1 MGKFPGKPSKTST
14 RKRIKVSECVTELVN
29 ESVRAAQVI
38 YYGLTVFNET
48 FGNEEQVID
57 FRGFTHQQV
66 KEAVENARNF
76 HKRRKSTDGE
86 NKDTANFINKF
97 ESDLKEI
104 GFSAKCCDGQG
115 KSDSDSIVVDSEKCF
130 DGGGK
135 RNSVIAV
142 RRMKRMRKYDGRT
155 RNPPSVKNVM
165 ARKLLRRAKKTSST
179 TPLAVDNCQQE
190 KGASGASRKFVL
202 PSHSAHS
209 SRVIKPNKK
218 FIDND
223 AVTSETST
231 GLSPPVDLKK
241 SKSVSSESLNSDIPQ
256 SVKCLSTVE
265 NKQSDSSDVKKTL
278 CNLRT
283 ANVRRESASGNTV
296 DSSGLILEGKRKWKP
311 SYKLGLQLNWY
322 GGTAD
327 GDDIGRRRVKQDDKT
342 ESSARCPEKTTSPSS
357 TTISASV
364 ADFEIRSDEKQ
375 SSTFPRSPGKVILR
389 QARLK
394 LNTQSS
400 SVNDGPFSHGYG
412 AGGAHLPE
420 TVECGVCGAVRFYR
434 FVKQARKFGIF
445 SCESCRK
452 FISKMIKRQSSL
464 KGSTSPLECHKGK
477 GMCSVPPIVRSQ
489 QWKAGRGTLVRCNYK
504 ARCPACWLKMCLRS
518 FKMPE
523 DIRGRLQ
530 SLLPRAMQDSLETI
544 SGQLLLNPE
553 ETALPIAE
561 RRSESDYSSKRLRR
575 RLKLQHKQ
583 TLRLLRK
590 DDNGKQNGNTKLN
603 TSVTH
608 SRNSIRVSKFLRRAA
623 SGLNHTEDAAGDTNR
638 KVITRK
644 RKRRKYLLRRKKSET
659 TNEKISSEKSAPEQR
674 QRVDL
679 KGPRVKHVCRS
690 ASIVL
695 GQPQATFPTIKTSGQ
710 SKKRDAA
717 KGLGVPPHHPELPA
731 TEDDGRKSNEI
742 QKNQPTAKS
751 GVEESDS
758 TKSSTHGSSGIQVD
772 AHSLLSS
779 TSCRKVT
786 RLHTLPPAMGKD
798 RSQESSHQMTIDFW
812 ESYDPD
818 EVCNTGFALIASE
831 PFPVRAVCF
840 LCGSAGQEQLIHCAS
855 CCEPYHRFCLEDG
868 LRDPNIKA
876 FGGTSLSN
884 WVCQRCTVC
893 SVCGNGQGQQLS
905 CQRCHRTYHT
915 DCLSGRRLHSADR
928 PWVCSTCLRCKSC
941 GTENVTNFVG
951 NIPLCK
957 ACFKLRQ
964 KGNYCPLCQRCYEDH
979 DYDTKMMECVKCN
992 CWVHSRCEGLSD
1004 EKYHILS
1011 YLPDTV
1017 EFICR
1022 KCCEKP
1028 PAPWWYAVEEEMKA
1042 GYLTVLKLLSKNRKA
1057 YSMLRCSPK
1066 KHCEYHPN
1074 LIDDDNIN
1082 THSDPTAIGNMCLG
1096 EKTDSNCEDNTF
1108 LSITDLHVENV
1119 EYSVE
1124 VKTTYEVDDDNNEF
1138 LADSKRDN
1146 ICARDQRL
1154 SNREY
1159 NLHNSC
1165 SDEKCFPHSQGQT
1178 VVPYLSENS
1187 LRLWREKYNLKE
1199 CSVRVKDCVSKDL
1212 QNSLFPVKVDVQC
1225 TELSDTSAYDTTK
1238 SPSKVHQVSL
1248 ATPTSDSGIS
1258 STDEELKICGG
1269 NDAEELKEH
1278 ALSCLG
1284 FVASSRLLSL
1294 EQCSS
1299 SRSFENF
1306 TEASSKKLCSDD
1318 IPKDEFLECNCLE
1331 NLKHKS
1337 SLTFLSVKNK
1347 VNSSEYTSVLQFH
1360 QEMEDILNKSHCSDL
1375 LQLYYHNMQ
1384 EVFPWFNPKFA
1395 RVSNNPVCERNS
1407 QPSKRRRIISEK
1419 SSSDD
1424 HNSSM
1429 EVSILDDSFH
1439 AVPDKMLGKSLDDF
1453 YSGYSVQD
1461 NRVCVLCKGVGDG
1474 LPAEEGRLLYCGQ
1487 NEWAHT
1493 NCALWSAEV
1502 FEEIDGSLQNV
1513 HSAMSRGRQIRCDHC
1528 GKRGASVGCCTR
1540 NCPETFHFPCARKVN
1555 CTFMDDKNVFCP
1567 SHAKGATGKVLHN
1580 ESDFEICRPIYV
1592 ELDRKKKKFAEP
1604 KKVRLMIGSL
1614 SVENIGEF
1622 VSEVSDTPEAI
1633 IPNGFS
1639 CTRLF
1644 WSSIEPWRIVRYHI
1658 KTVLCNKNVPQS
1670 PDCGKNMT
1678 VDHSQERHVVEEKLN
1693 EISKWRHEIKTND
1706 SKNLK
1711 DNSKLSSKIN
1721 QKKFSKFKRRI
1732 PYRKYQNKR
1741 KCHSLDDKIVYQV
1754 VNYMLDIV
1762 SSKDV
1767 DENSL
1772 HDSQNAADLL
1782 PPELKEA
1789 IFEDLP
1795 HDLIDGISM
1804 QDILPKLMVYEE
1816 MGAMEKSD
1824 GFYGNDPSV
1833 TEKEISSTD
1842 EANLINNHHMGNT
1855 KKPGFLEVS
1864 VQDQDDLCHKSTLS
1878 KQKSAE
1884 NAGLSKNK
1892 VKRTKRMKLRRT
1904 KHNNV
1909 VDITS
1914 DEPPKR
1920 RKRACSTTW
1929 NSKPDGNYSSAYKRR
1944 KLSHTVGRSVRE
1956 NPFVVI
1962 VDSDASHTLQE
1973 LRLPECGHVTLSR
1986 SPPSGVSSTATES
1999 PAELKC
2005 GVDEESPSDS
2015 SKGKV
2020 TLTKEEGKEN
2030 KFLPWNGR
2038 PQTRFLQ
2045 LDGTVDPLSSSGS
2058 EGGRSPRSDDEKL
2071 SDCAY
2076 EASSS
2081 SLRSCGNCQRCSSD
2095 FNSGGNFGAVCN
2107 CSSSSSQAHGKSWY
2121 KTYDTEEEPVR
2132 CTQCRC
2138 TYRTK
2143 KSFERHLSTCCNNFM
2158 LSTSES
2164 DSENT
2169 RSSEEECTK
2178 RQQFD
2183 TTETCCNVGENV
2195 LGETDATDL
2204 SMRSESVECSAAP
2217 PQNSPVLE
2225 RLKLKSSSKFEVES
2239 NVVDGVSTHTSIVD
2253 TDLHYQQ
2260 HLCQGN
2266 SYVQVQSSQHSNAP
2280 AVIMQ
2285 QVPSPSVVP
2294 TFIEAFQQQTGQNLQ
2309 LVATIDT
2316 HTNGYNKQQ
2325 FVSANPLVS
2334 GNYPVQAP
2342 ESFVR
2347 LPLVP
2352 NVQSPAPHSA
2362 FLGTVLPPTQQNAV
2376 HCVSAEQTMIGCTP
2390 SMDMYGTQPGGM
2402 YLAGQPMYI
2411 SNYETVVSNTVMS
2424 SSQLVSA
2431 ALPGVVAASSSFS
2444 ATTTQVFQASKL
2456 GPVIELTLEPVVEV
2470 QPSYLIINQ
2479 QTPISNSPVRNTE
2492 YVNCPP
2498 STVSMQVP
2506 SYDHS
2511 FLPVQQ
2517 VCTEDQAV
2525 QYPESSST
2533 CTSVTLKT
2541 VMRSENRRRTIPEM
2555 TKIVTP
2561 RCASTSVD
2569 VAPEMSSVVTPRC
2582 VNSGGH
2588 TCFEMSK
2595 VMTPRCVSNNGSPI
2609 SEFPKIMTP
2618 RRVSS
2623 SVGTDHEFPKIMTP
2637 RRVSNSVSTD
2647 HEFPKIMTP
2656 RRVSN
2661 SVSTDHEF
2669 PKIMTPRCVSS
2680 SVSTDHEFPKIMT
2693 PRCVSNSVS
2702 TDQEFPKIMTPRRVG
2717 SSVSTDHEFPK
2728 IMTPRRVS
2736 SSVSTDH
2743 EFPKI
2748 MAPRCVGS
2756 SVSINPE
2763 FPKIVTPK
2771 CVSTGVN
2778 TSFDMSNDTKP
2789 EFPKIMTPRCASTK
2803 PEFPKIMTPRCVSTN
2818 SEFPKIIT
2826 PRRVSNFV
2834 NADSEFPKIM
2844 TPRRV
2849 SNFVNADSEFP
2860 KIMTPRRVSNF
2871 VNADSEFP
2879 KIMTP
2884 RRVSNFVNADS
2895 EFPKIMTPRRVSNF
2909 VNADSEFP
2917 KIMTPRRVSNFVNA
2931 DSEFPKIMT
2940 PRRVSNFVNADSE
2953 FPKIMTPRRVST
2965 GVNTPYDKTKI
2976 MNPRLGAHT
2985 RFEMARIIT
2994 PRCVTSG
3001 VNTSPPASP
3010 VRNACDK
3017 CSGKSQ
3023 SDREDCLIQ
3032 AEQQLSENSGHQI
3045 FCTCLQSNTTILT
3058 KRAESVSTRKKNQI
3072 CCSCVYCY
3080 AFDVCCA
3087 CKKRCEAAI
3096 GGQVL
3101 THVVTEDGALSFNQK
3116 SSDIPAHLTNNP
3128 SELWVINREP
3138 DHSLEVSTEYNEP
3151 KCIANLPNR
3160 AISYNHNPSSK
3171 DQLCNNDT
3179 STFNTSAPTVIS
3191 RRPGHKVTE
3200 SPCKRETLSHGKYKR
3215 LATRQTSPVNDNSV
3229 EEPDKEGNGRSVLH
3243 ITDAIPP
3250 SKTAVNRHNN
3260 IKVKASNLSDKLS
3273 SSKPILQKQGKFSTS
3288 LTNDESRILKL
3299 QNVKF
3304 VDVMESDTF
3313 AEAVHLNRDEE
3324 EDIECTS
3331 GISLDRS
3338 PKRKPS
3344 SECNTSVSSPQYDE
3358 QNVAQLHT
3366 QTNCPEERKS
3376 FFTCNT
3382 VPQVNAD
3389 VSVYSSDTEKERAA
3403 SPLPKDDCDGSSCGG
3418 GGGSGGCGGGGGRSA
3433 TNNGGNYMDVSDED
3447 NAGDAYSRFGA
3458 HSDCNTGGSIEK
3470 DSRPDIRDLT
3480 TEKNVDDS
3488 GTNGYNDEED
3498 DDTECCEDDDE
3509 EEEEENGDNDC
3520 DEGDEDENEDDSGD
3534 EDDNGGDDSRDT
3546 SPVYCNGENSEE
3558 KSSYIMYEI
3567 CSQDGFCCTSKSF
3580 SEAWQK
3586 VFDAVQNARIVNKMP
3601 PLPQNPFSLTQK
3613 SLQILGLKHN
3623 AVRYLVEQLPGV
3635 GRCVKYKPRYHK
3647 QRTSRPEDDLDT
3659 LPPPNKSGCIRTEP
3673 FKSRRPYDMFSWLAS
3688 SHRNPPKFVQQ
3699 NDSELMSNRRATSS
3713 NLPMA
3718 MRFRHLK
3725 GTNPNKAVG
3734 VYQSHIHG
3742 RGLFCL
3748 RDIESGE
3755 MVIEYAGEVIR
3766 STLTDKREKLYESK
3780 GIGCYMFRID
3790 DQLVVDATMR
3800 GNAARFINHSCDP
3813 NCYSRVVDILGK
3825 KHILIFA
3832 LRRIPQGEE
3841 LTYDYK
3847 FPFEDVKIPCTCG
3860 SRKCRKYL
3868 N

>member
-97 ESDLKEI
+97 ESDLKEV

-115 KSDSDSIVVDSEKCF
+115 KSDSDSLVVDSEKCF
-130 DGGGK
+130 DGGGR

-256 SVKCLSTVE
+256 SDKCLSTVE

-283 ANVRRESASGNTV
+283 ANARRESASGNTV

-322 GGTAD
+322 GSTAD
-327 GDDIGRRRVKQDDKT
+327 GDDTGRRRVKQDDKT
-342 ESSARCPEKTTSPSS
+342 ESSARCPEKTASPSS

-375 SSTFPRSPGKVILR
+375 SSTFSKSPGKVILR

-400 SVNDGPFSHGYG
+400 SSNDGPFSHGYG

-464 KGSTSPLECHKGK
+464 KGSSSPLECHKGK
-477 GMCSVPPIVRSQ
+477 
-489 QWKAGRGTLVRCNYK
+489 
-504 ARCPACWLKMCLRS
+504 
-518 FKMPE
+518 
-523 DIRGRLQ
+523 
-530 SLLPRAMQDSLETI
+530 
-544 SGQLLLNPE
+544 
-553 ETALPIAE
+553 
-561 RRSESDYSSKRLRR
+561 
-575 RLKLQHKQ
+575 
-583 TLRLLRK
+583 
-590 DDNGKQNGNTKLN
+590 
-603 TSVTH
+603 
-608 SRNSIRVSKFLRRAA
+608 
-623 SGLNHTEDAAGDTNR
+623 DAAGDTNR

-659 TNEKISSEKSAPEQR
+659 TNDKISSEKSAPEQR

-758 TKSSTHGSSGIQVD
+758 TKSSTHGSSGIQDDVP
-772 AHSLLSS
+772 SLVSS
-779 TSCRKVT
+779 TSCRKVDKFLSSNHSVT

-1165 SDEKCFPHSQGQT
+1165 SEEKCFPHSQGQN

-1225 TELSDTSAYDTTK
+1225 AELSDTSAFDTTK

-1299 SRSFENF
+1299 SSSRSFENF

-1318 IPKDEFLECNCLE
+1318 VPKDEFLECNCLE

-1395 RVSNNPVCERNS
+1395 RVSNNPVSERNS

-1419 SSSDD
+1419 SGSDD

-1706 SKNLK
+1706 TKNLK
-1711 DNSKLSSKIN
+1711 DNSKLSFKIN

-1804 QDILPKLMVYEE
+1804 QDILPKLMIYEE

-1842 EANLINNHHMGNT
+1842 EASLVNSHHMGNA
-1855 KKPGFLEVS
+1855 KKTGFLEVS

-1892 VKRTKRMKLRRT
+1892 VKRTKRMKMRRT
-1904 KHNNV
+1904 KQNNV

-1929 NSKPDGNYSSAYKRR
+1929 NCKPDSNYSSAYKRR
-1944 KLSHTVGRSVRE
+1944 KLSHTVGRSVCE
-1956 NPFVVI
+1956 NPFVVV

-1973 LRLPECGHVTLSR
+1973 LRLPECVHVTLSR

-2081 SLRSCGNCQRCSSD
+2081 SLRSCGQCQRCSSD
-2095 FNSGGNFGAVCN
+2095 FNSGSNFGAVCN

-2143 KSFERHLSTCCNNFM
+2143 KSFERHLSTCCNDFM

-2178 RQQFD
+2178 KQQFD
-2183 TTETCCNVGENV
+2183 TTESCCNVGESV

-2204 SMRSESVECSAAP
+2204 SMRSESVECSATP

-2225 RLKLKSSSKFEVES
+2225 RLKSKSSSKFEVES
-2239 NVVDGVSTHTSIVD
+2239 NVVEGASTHTSIVD
-2253 TDLHYQQ
+2253 TDPHYQQ

-2266 SYVQVQSSQHSNAP
+2266 SYIQVQSSQHSNAP

-2294 TFIEAFQQQTGQNLQ
+2294 TFIEAFQQQTGQSLQ

-2316 HTNGYNKQQ
+2316 HSNGYNKQQ

-2347 LPLVP
+2347 LPLMP

-2390 SMDMYGTQPGGM
+2390 SLDMYGTQPGGM

-2456 GPVIELTLEPVVEV
+2456 GSVIELTLEPVVEV

-2541 VMRSENRRRTIPEM
+2541 VMRSENRRRTIPEV

-2561 RCASTSVD
+2561 KCASTSVD

-2588 TCFEMSK
+2588 TYFEMSK
-2595 VMTPRCVSNNGSPI
+2595 VMTPRCVSNNGNPN

-2637 RRVSNSVSTD
+2637 RRVSSSASTD
-2647 HEFPKIMTP
+2647 HEFPK
-2656 RRVSN
+2656 V
-2661 SVSTDHEF
+2661 
-2669 PKIMTPRCVSS
+2669 MTPRC
-2680 SVSTDHEFPKIMT
+2680 
-2693 PRCVSNSVS
+2693 
-2702 TDQEFPKIMTPRRVG
+2702 
-2717 SSVSTDHEFPK
+2717 
-2728 IMTPRRVS
+2728 VS

-2763 FPKIVTPK
+2763 FPKIITPK

-2826 PRRVSNFV
+2826 PRRVTNFGNADSEFPNDSEFPKIITPRRVSKFV
-2834 NADSEFPKIM
+2834 NADSDFPKIM

-2849 SNFVNADSEFP
+2849 SNFVNADSDFP

-2871 VNADSEFP
+2871 GNAESEFP
-2879 KIMTP
+2879 IDP
-2884 RRVSNFVNADS
+2884 
-2895 EFPKIMTPRRVSNF
+2895 
-2909 VNADSEFP
+2909 
-2917 KIMTPRRVSNFVNA
+2917 
-2931 DSEFPKIMT
+2931 
-2940 PRRVSNFVNADSE
+2940 E

-2976 MNPRLGAHT
+2976 MNPRLGVHT

-3101 THVVTEDGALSFNQK
+3101 THVVTEDGAVSLNQK

-3128 SELWVINREP
+3128 SELWVIDREP
-3138 DHSLEVSTEYNEP
+3138 DHSVEVSTEYNEP
-3151 KCIANLPNR
+3151 KCLSNLPNR

-3171 DQLCNNDT
+3171 DQHCNNDT

-3200 SPCKRETLSHGKYKR
+3200 SPCRRETLSHGKYKR

-3250 SKTAVNRHNN
+3250 SKTVVNRHNN

-3299 QNVKF
+3299 QNVKY
-3304 VDVMESDTF
+3304 VDVTESDTF
-3313 AEAVHLNRDEE
+3313 AEAVLVNRGEEE
-3324 EDIECTS
+3324 EDVECTS

-3358 QNVAQLHT
+3358 QNVARLHT

-3403 SPLPKDDCDGSSCGG
+3403 SPLTKGDCDGSSCGG
-3418 GGGSGGCGGGGGRSA
+3418 GGSSGGGGGRSA
-3433 TNNGGNYMDVSDED
+3433 TNNRGNYMDVSDED
-3447 NAGDAYSRFGA
+3447 NAGDAYSRFGPP
-3458 HSDCNTGGSIEK
+3458 SDCNISGSTEK

-3480 TEKNVDDS
+3480 TEKNVDDT
-3488 GTNGYNDEED
+3488 GTTGYNDEED

-3546 SPVYCNGENSEE
+3546 SLVYCNGENSEE

>member
-1 MGKFPGKPSKTST
+1 MT
-14 RKRIKVSECVTELVN
+14 
-29 ESVRAAQVI
+29 
-38 YYGLTVFNET
+38 
-48 FGNEEQVID
+48 
-57 FRGFTHQQV
+57 
-66 KEAVENARNF
+66 
-76 HKRRKSTDGE
+76 
-86 NKDTANFINKF
+86 
-97 ESDLKEI
+97 
-104 GFSAKCCDGQG
+104 
-115 KSDSDSIVVDSEKCF
+115 
-130 DGGGK
+130 
-135 RNSVIAV
+135 
-142 RRMKRMRKYDGRT
+142 
-155 RNPPSVKNVM
+155 
-165 ARKLLRRAKKTSST
+165 
-179 TPLAVDNCQQE
+179 
-190 KGASGASRKFVL
+190 
-202 PSHSAHS
+202 
-209 SRVIKPNKK
+209 
-218 FIDND
+218 
-223 AVTSETST
+223 
-231 GLSPPVDLKK
+231 
-241 SKSVSSESLNSDIPQ
+241 
-256 SVKCLSTVE
+256 
-265 NKQSDSSDVKKTL
+265 
-278 CNLRT
+278 
-283 ANVRRESASGNTV
+283 NT
-296 DSSGLILEGKRKWKP
+296 
-311 SYKLGLQLNWY
+311 QLNNS
-322 GGTAD
+322 
-327 GDDIGRRRVKQDDKT
+327 KQ
-342 ESSARCPEKTTSPSS
+342 R
-357 TTISASV
+357 
-364 ADFEIRSDEKQ
+364 KQ
-375 SSTFPRSPGKVILR
+375 
-389 QARLK
+389 
-394 LNTQSS
+394 
-400 SVNDGPFSHGYG
+400 
-412 AGGAHLPE
+412 
-420 TVECGVCGAVRFYR
+420 
-434 FVKQARKFGIF
+434 F
-445 SCESCRK
+445 SC
-452 FISKMIKRQSSL
+452 
-464 KGSTSPLECHKGK
+464 
-477 GMCSVPPIVRSQ
+477 
-489 QWKAGRGTLVRCNYK
+489 
-504 ARCPACWLKMCLRS
+504 
-518 FKMPE
+518 
-523 DIRGRLQ
+523 
-530 SLLPRAMQDSLETI
+530 
-544 SGQLLLNPE
+544 
-553 ETALPIAE
+553 
-561 RRSESDYSSKRLRR
+561 
-575 RLKLQHKQ
+575 
-583 TLRLLRK
+583 
-590 DDNGKQNGNTKLN
+590 
-603 TSVTH
+603 
-608 SRNSIRVSKFLRRAA
+608 
-623 SGLNHTEDAAGDTNR
+623 
-638 KVITRK
+638 
-644 RKRRKYLLRRKKSET
+644 
-659 TNEKISSEKSAPEQR
+659 
-674 QRVDL
+674 
-679 KGPRVKHVCRS
+679 
-690 ASIVL
+690 
-695 GQPQATFPTIKTSGQ
+695 
-710 SKKRDAA
+710 
-717 KGLGVPPHHPELPA
+717 
-731 TEDDGRKSNEI
+731 
-742 QKNQPTAKS
+742 
-751 GVEESDS
+751 
-758 TKSSTHGSSGIQVD
+758 
-772 AHSLLSS
+772 
-779 TSCRKVT
+779 T
-786 RLHTLPPAMGKD
+786 RLHTLPLPMGKD
-798 RSQESSHQMTIDFW
+798 RSEESSQQMTIDFW

-818 EVCNTGFALIASE
+818 VVCNLGFALIASE

-876 FGGTSLSN
+876 FGSTSLSN

-893 SVCGNGQGQQLS
+893 SVCGNGKGQQLS
-905 CQRCHRTYHT
+905 CQCCHRTYHT
-915 DCLSGRRLHSADR
+915 DCLSGRRLHSANR

-1074 LIDDDNIN
+1074 LIDGDNIN

-1096 EKTDSNCEDNTF
+1096 EKTDSNCEDNKF

-1119 EYSVE
+1119 E
-1124 VKTTYEVDDDNNEF
+1124 VKMTYEVDDDNNEF

-1165 SDEKCFPHSQGQT
+1165 SEEKCFPHSQGQT
-1178 VVPYLSENS
+1178 VVPYLSGNS

-1199 CSVRVKDCVSKDL
+1199 CSVRVKDCVSKYL
-1212 QNSLFPVKVDVQC
+1212 QNSLFPVKIDVQC
-1225 TELSDTSAYDTTK
+1225 AELSDTSAFDTTK

-1258 STDEELKICGG
+1258 STDEELKILGG

-1299 SRSFENF
+1299 SSRSFENF

-1318 IPKDEFLECNCLE
+1318 VPKDEFLECNCLE

-1395 RVSNNPVCERNS
+1395 RVSNNPVSERNS

-1419 SSSDD
+1419 SGSDD

-1658 KTVLCNKNVPQS
+1658 KTVLCNKNESQS

-1706 SKNLK
+1706 TKNLK
-1711 DNSKLSSKIN
+1711 ANSKLSFKIN

-1732 PYRKYQNKR
+1732 PYHKYQNKR

-1762 SSKDV
+1762 SNKDF

-1772 HDSQNAADLL
+1772 HDSQSAADHL
-1782 PPELKEA
+1782 PPEVKEA
-1789 IFEDLP
+1789 VFEDLP

-1804 QDILPKLMVYEE
+1804 QDVLPKLMIYEE

-1842 EANLINNHHMGNT
+1842 EANLVNNHHMGNA
-1855 KKPGFLEVS
+1855 KKTGFLEVS
-1864 VQDQDDLCHKSTLS
+1864 VQDQDDLCHNSTLS
-1878 KQKSAE
+1878 KQK
-1884 NAGLSKNK
+1884 
-1892 VKRTKRMKLRRT
+1892 TKQ
-1904 KHNNV
+1904 NNV
-1909 VDITS
+1909 VHITS

-1929 NSKPDGNYSSAYKRR
+1929 NCKPDGNYSSAYKRR
-1944 KLSHTVGRSVRE
+1944 KLSHTVGRSVCE
-1956 NPFVVI
+1956 NPFVVV

-1973 LRLPECGHVTLSR
+1973 SRLPECVHVTLSR
-1986 SPPSGVSSTATES
+1986 SLPSGVSSTATET

-2020 TLTKEEGKEN
+2020 TLRKEEGKEN
-2030 KFLPWNGR
+2030 KFLPWNGH

-2058 EGGRSPRSDDEKL
+2058 EGGQSPRSDDE
-2071 SDCAY
+2071 
-2076 EASSS
+2076 
-2081 SLRSCGNCQRCSSD
+2081 N
-2095 FNSGGNFGAVCN
+2095 NFGAVCN
-2107 CSSSSSQAHGKSWY
+2107 CSSISSQAHGKSWC
-2121 KTYDTEEEPVR
+2121 KTYDTEEESV
-2132 CTQCRC
+2132 CCSQCRC

-2143 KSFERHLSTCCNNFM
+2143 KSFERHLSTCCNDFM

-2178 RQQFD
+2178 KQQFD
-2183 TTETCCNVGENV
+2183 TTESCCNVGESV

-2204 SMRSESVECSAAP
+2204 SVRSESVECSAAP
-2217 PQNSPVLE
+2217 PQNSP
-2225 RLKLKSSSKFEVES
+2225 
-2239 NVVDGVSTHTSIVD
+2239 
-2253 TDLHYQQ
+2253 
-2260 HLCQGN
+2260 
-2266 SYVQVQSSQHSNAP
+2266 
-2280 AVIMQ
+2280 
-2285 QVPSPSVVP
+2285 
-2294 TFIEAFQQQTGQNLQ
+2294 
-2309 LVATIDT
+2309 
-2316 HTNGYNKQQ
+2316 
-2325 FVSANPLVS
+2325 
-2334 GNYPVQAP
+2334 
-2342 ESFVR
+2342 
-2347 LPLVP
+2347 
-2352 NVQSPAPHSA
+2352 VQSPAPHSA

-2390 SMDMYGTQPGGM
+2390 SLDMYGTQPGGM
-2402 YLAGQPMYI
+2402 HLAGQPMYI

-2456 GPVIELTLEPVVEV
+2456 GSVIELTLEPVVEV

-2511 FLPVQQ
+2511 FLPAQQ

-2541 VMRSENRRRTIPEM
+2541 VMRSENRRRTIPEV

-2561 RCASTSVD
+2561 KCASTSVD
-2569 VAPEMSSVVTPRC
+2569 VAPEMSSVETPRC

-2588 TCFEMSK
+2588 MYFEMSK
-2595 VMTPRCVSNNGSPI
+2595 VMTPRCVSNNGSQN

-2637 RRVSNSVSTD
+2637 RRVSSSASTD
-2647 HEFPKIMTP
+2647 HEFPKVMTP
-2656 RRVSN
+2656 RR
-2661 SVSTDHEF
+2661 
-2669 PKIMTPRCVSS
+2669 VSS
-2680 SVSTDHEFPKIMT
+2680 SVSTDHEFPKIMA
-2693 PRCVSNSVS
+2693 PSC
-2702 TDQEFPKIMTPRRVG
+2702 VG

-2728 IMTPRRVS
+2728 IMAPRC
-2736 SSVSTDH
+2736 VSTDH

-2763 FPKIVTPK
+2763 FPKIITPK

-2778 TSFDMSNDTKP
+2778 TSFDMSNDKKP
-2789 EFPKIMTPRCASTK
+2789 EYPKIMTPRCASTK

-2826 PRRVSNFV
+2826 PRRVTNFGNAVSEFPNDSEFPKIITPRRVSKFANADSDFPKIMTPRHVSNFV
-2834 NADSEFPKIM
+2834 NDDSEFPKIM

-2849 SNFVNADSEFP
+2849 SNFGNAESKFP
-2860 KIMTPRRVSNF
+2860 I
-2871 VNADSEFP
+2871 
-2879 KIMTP
+2879 
-2884 RRVSNFVNADS
+2884 
-2895 EFPKIMTPRRVSNF
+2895 
-2909 VNADSEFP
+2909 
-2917 KIMTPRRVSNFVNA
+2917 
-2931 DSEFPKIMT
+2931 
-2940 PRRVSNFVNADSE
+2940 DSE

-2976 MNPRLGAHT
+2976 MNPRLGVHT

-3096 GGQVL
+3096 VGQVL
-3101 THVVTEDGALSFNQK
+3101 THVVMEDGALSLNQK

-3128 SELWVINREP
+3128 SELWVIDREP

-3151 KCIANLPNR
+3151 KCIANLLNQ

-3171 DQLCNNDT
+3171 DQLCNNDM

-3191 RRPGHKVTE
+3191 RLPGHKVTE
-3200 SPCKRETLSHGKYKR
+3200 SPCRRETLSHGKYKR

-3250 SKTAVNRHNN
+3250 SKTVVNRHNN

-3299 QNVKF
+3299 QNVKY
-3304 VDVMESDTF
+3304 VDVTESDTF
-3313 AEAVHLNRDEE
+3313 AEAVLVNRDKEE
-3324 EDIECTS
+3324 EDVECTS
-3331 GISLDRS
+3331 GISLDRF
-3338 PKRKPS
+3338 PKRTPS

-3358 QNVAQLHT
+3358 QNVARLYT
-3366 QTNCPEERKS
+3366 QKNCPEERKS

-3382 VPQVNAD
+3382 VPQVNSD

-3403 SPLPKDDCDGSSCGG
+3403 SSLTKDDCDG
-3418 GGGSGGCGGGGGRSA
+3418 
-3433 TNNGGNYMDVSDED
+3433 N
-3447 NAGDAYSRFGA
+3447 NAGDAYSGFGPP
-3458 HSDCNTGGSIEK
+3458 SDCNICGSIEK

-3480 TEKNVDDS
+3480 TEKNVDDT
-3488 GTNGYNDEED
+3488 GTTGYNDEED
-3498 DDTECCEDDDE
+3498 DDTECCKDDDE

-3546 SPVYCNGENSEE
+3546 SLVYCNGENSEE

-3601 PLPQNPFSLTQK
+3601 PLPLNPFSLKQK

-3647 QRTSRPEDDLDT
+3647 QRTLRPEDDLDT

-3699 NDSELMSNRRATSS
+3699 NDSKLMSNRRATSS

-3718 MRFRHLK
+3718 MRFRNLK
-3725 GTNPNKAVG
+3725 RANPNKAVG

-3766 STLTDKREKLYESK
+3766 STLTEKREKLYESK